1 MKHGFASCLLV
12 SQHNYS
18 KFIES
23 VELQQTTR
31 YIQLSVHAIAWPAM
45 NAVMQNN
52 NYIIFRNLR
61 GRSSRSCR
69 KAKK

>member
-1 MKHGFASCLLV
+1 
-12 SQHNYS
+12 
-18 KFIES
+18 
-23 VELQQTTR
+23 
-31 YIQLSVHAIAWPAM
+31 M

-69 KAKK
+69 KAKKWKCKSEAATTDTRWRLKIESSHINWREQKWFNEKGVCQC